1 MSDIELDLRVNK
13 IYFSINLLERVENK
27 IKEFTDEFTSYGDN
41 ETTMS
46 LFTENKQDIPEPID
60 PEPIDPE
67 LALLSRSGLRK
78 LYHAIVR
85 MTHPD
90 INDLGI
96 QEKTKFLSNATK
108 HYNARDLPR
117 LIKVAQKMNIDIN
130 DYITEVDFPLLDYN
144 LEKIQESINNTTESQ
159 MWKISKKTAEER
171 IEFAKNFWKKRSMD
185 LKTPH
190 SQNI

>member
-46 LFTENKQDIPEPID
+46 LFIENKQDIPESE

-78 LYHAIVR
+78 LYHAIAR
-85 MTHPD
+85 KTHPD
-90 INDLGI
+90 INDLGMK
-96 QEKTKFLSNATK
+96 EKTKLLSNATK

-117 LIKVAQKMNIDIN
+117 LIKVAQKMDIDIS

-144 LEKIQESINNTTESQ
+144 LE
-159 MWKISKKTAEER
+159 R
-171 IEFAKNFWKKRSMD
+171 YKN
-185 LKTPH
+185 P
-190 SQNI
+190 